1 MVLKGFL
8 CGTLFLRIK
17 TMKDRLFI
25 STGIIMMVMVSF
37 SSCEKDEEQNDR
49 YSFWKG
55 DIENSYYILDMND
68 QKLHLVK
75 GKPFLILEYDPI
87 TGVPFRCEFG
97 LSEAKNEYLNGVEG
111 AIPEPFLDASAFEY
125 AKKLNLSGSVSLL
138 SNWTMVTTHEEL
150 SAGGFE
156 FSIDKGADMW
166 GHEILHFSFTFDD
179 MTGEINNEEVTWG
192 GRVSDLSAF
201 KLIRKFN
208 SNTIK

>member
-1 MVLKGFL
+1 
-8 CGTLFLRIK
+8 
-17 TMKDRLFI
+17 
-25 STGIIMMVMVSF
+25 MMIVSF
-37 SSCEKDEEQNDR
+37 TSCEKDEEQTDR

-55 DIENSYYILDMND
+55 DIENYYYILDMND

-75 GKPFLILEYDPI
+75 GKPFMILEYDPI
-87 TGVPFRCEFG
+87 NGVPLRCDFG

-111 AIPEPFLDASAFEY
+111 AIPEPFLSASTLEY
-125 AKKLNLSGSVSLL
+125 AERLNLSGSVSLL
-138 SNWTMVTTHEEL
+138 CNWTTVTTHEEL

-166 GHEILHFSFTFDD
+166 GHEILHFTFTFDD

-192 GRVSDLSAF
+192 GRVSDAKAF